1 MDDPYKILDVARD
14 ASPDDIRRAYR
25 KLAKTHHPDLN
36 PGNAKAEATFKDVS
50 AANEILSDPEKRA
63 RFDRGEIDAAG
74 QEQAPR
80 ASYRDYAGGEP
91 GRRYGRPGGASGHW
105 SADDLSD
112 IFGGMFNEADA
123 GRRGAADFPI
133 RGEDEHYTLTTSF
146 LDSILGTT
154 QRLTLP
160 DGRTLD
166 VKIPPGSQ
174 EGQVLRLRNQ
184 GGAGWTG
191 GPGGDALIEIHITP
205 HDYFRR
211 DGQDIRLDLPV
222 TLQEAV
228 LGGPVEVVT
237 PAGPVRVRIPPGSD
251 TGTELRLRGR
261 GVPAHGDR
269 AAGDLYATLRIMA
282 GKPDAALE
290 AFLRAWTPE
299 HPVNPR
305 RAMEAGQ

>member
-1 MDDPYKILDVARD
+1 MDDPYKILGVARD

-112 IFGGMFNEADA
+112 IFGGMFNEADS

-146 LDSILGTT
+146 LDSILGAT

-184 GGAGWTG
+184 GGAGWNG

-261 GVPAHGDR
+261 GVPAYGDR